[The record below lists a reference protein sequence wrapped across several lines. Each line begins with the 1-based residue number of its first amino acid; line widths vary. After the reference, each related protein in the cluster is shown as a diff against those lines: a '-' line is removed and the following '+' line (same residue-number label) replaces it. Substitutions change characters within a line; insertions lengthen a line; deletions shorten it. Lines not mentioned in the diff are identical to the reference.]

1 MADSR
6 PKKGLDEML
15 PDELL
20 IRAKRIAYFHSPDW
34 PIEFLPDQVAALMA
48 GGRQGE
54 HQTEYSDAKRLVAE
68 AIRAGRL
75 SVRTVKIQGKST
87 MKDHVDEFG
96 RRVGTFHIERSPD
109 KTLYRVDRQACADW
123 LNCRG
128 AKPGRY
134 PYIDEWLRTGGW
146 AIGEA
151 NGRHAGQQTERAG
164 KKTEVQ
170 QDRSD
175 CQDICLALWKND
187 PTKTITGKNGV
198 AQHNDLSAYSRK
210 YSLEWVEGC
219 AREVAPEQVKGRRGR
234 RKKISDQTE
243 K

>member
-20 IRAKRIAYFHSPDW
+20 IRAKRIANFRSPDW
-34 PIEFLPDQVAALMA
+34 PIEFSPDQVAALMA
-48 GGRQGE
+48 GGWQGE
-54 HQTEYSDAKRLVAE
+54 HKTEYSDAKKLVNE
-68 AIRAGRL
+68 AILARRL
-75 SVRTVKIQGKST
+75 SVRTVVIHGKST
-87 MKDHVDEFG
+87 MKTHVDEFG
-96 RRVGTFHIERSPD
+96 RRDGTFHTERSPD

-134 PYIDEWLRTGGW
+134 PYIDEWLRTGGVV
-146 AIGEA
+146 IGK
-151 NGRHAGQQTERAG
+151 QTEGAG
-164 KKTEVQ
+164 KKTEAQ
-170 QDRSD
+170 QDRAD
-175 CQDICLALWKND
+175 CQGKCLALWEKN
-187 PTKTITGKNGV
+187 PTMTNTGPHGV
-198 AQHNDLSAYSRK
+198 AQHNDLSCYVRK

-219 AREVAPEQVKGRRGR
+219 AREVAPEQVKGKRGR
-234 RKKISDQTE
+234 PNKIADQAE

>member
-20 IRAKRIAYFHSPDW
+20 IRAKRIANFRSPDW
-34 PIEFLPDQVAALMA
+34 PIEFSPDQVAALMA
-48 GGRQGE
+48 GGWQGE
-54 HQTEYSDAKRLVAE
+54 HKTEYSDAKRLVDE

-75 SVRTVKIQGKST
+75 SVRTVTVKEGGKLRTKIQT
-87 MKDHVDEFG
+87 HFDEFG
-96 RRVGTFHIERSPD
+96 RLVRAFHTEISSEETRD
-109 KTLYRVDRQACADW
+109 VVDRQACADW

-134 PYIDEWLRTGGW
+134 PYIDEWLRTGGVV
-146 AIGEA
+146 IGK
-151 NGRHAGQQTERAG
+151 QTEGAG
-164 KKTEVQ
+164 KKTEAQ
-170 QDRSD
+170 QDRAD
-175 CQDICLALWKND
+175 CQGKCLALWEKN
-187 PTKTITGKNGV
+187 PTMTNTGPRGV
-198 AQHNDLSAYSRK
+198 AQHNDLSCYVRK

-219 AREVAPEQVKGRRGR
+219 AREVAPEQVKGKRGR
-234 RKKISDQTE
+234 PKKIADQAE